1 MEVSKR
7 SEIVGT
13 YLKASNIL
21 VLFIFAVSS
30 SIYFF
35 FDHQIGE
42 TMLFWGLL
50 IMAMTPLMRTLL
62 LMWIYLAQ
70 RKRPL
75 AVMSAATLILIIL
88 SGIFLR

>member
-1 MEVSKR
+1 MEASKR
-7 SEIVGT
+7 SEIIGT
-13 YLKASNIL
+13 YLKASNIF
-21 VLFIFAVSS
+21 VLSIFAVSS
-30 SIYFF
+30 CIYFF

-50 IMAMTPLMRTLL
+50 IMAMTPALRTLL

-70 RKRPL
+70 NKRPL
-75 AVMSAATLILIIL
+75 AVLSALTLILITL